1 MPRNSRPVDRAEKRS
16 EIVNAARSL
25 FVDDGYENTPM
36 GRIAAAAGVTTN
48 TIYWYFGDKDEL
60 LVGVLDEIHADA
72 LSRFVA
78 LADTSVTE
86 QVLWV
91 VDELERYHRLV
102 DTVHSRTSVS
112 ACIDKWHND
121 FHGLWEQWIAV
132 ELRNGGFD
140 DADIEPAT
148 RMIVFV
154 IEAMLTHPQDEA
166 SKRTIIDLLFR
177 KVGVSNGT
185 DRLGPHT

>member
-1 MPRNSRPVDRAEKRS
+1 MPRNRRPVDRAEKRS

-25 FVDDGYENTPM
+25 FVDDGYEHTPM
-36 GRIAAAAGVTTN
+36 GRIATAAGVTTN

-78 LADTSVTE
+78 LADKSVTE

-112 ACIDKWHND
+112 AYIDKWHND
-121 FHGLWEQWIAV
+121 FHALWEQWIAV
-132 ELRNGGFD
+132 ELRNDGVAD
-140 DADIEPAT
+140 TDIEPAT

-166 SKRTIIDLLFR
+166 SKRTMIDLLFR
-177 KVGVSNGT
+177 KVGASS
-185 DRLGPHT
+185 

>member
-1 MPRNSRPVDRAEKRS
+1 MPRNRRPVDRAEKRS

-25 FVDDGYENTPM
+25 FVDDGYEHTPM
-36 GRIAAAAGVTTN
+36 GRIATAAGVTTN

-60 LVGVLDEIHADA
+60 LVGVLDDIHTEA
-72 LSRFVA
+72 LGRFGA
-78 LADTSVTE
+78 LATQSVNE

-91 VDELERYHRLV
+91 VDELEKYHRLV
-102 DTVHSRTSVS
+102 DTVHSRTSVA

-121 FHGLWEQWIAV
+121 FHALWEQWIAV
-132 ELRNGGFD
+132 ELRNAGVD
-140 DADIEPAT
+140 DAGIEPTT

-166 SKRTIIDLLFR
+166 SKRAMIDLLFR
-177 KVGVSNGT
+177 KVGV
-185 DRLGPHT
+185 RR